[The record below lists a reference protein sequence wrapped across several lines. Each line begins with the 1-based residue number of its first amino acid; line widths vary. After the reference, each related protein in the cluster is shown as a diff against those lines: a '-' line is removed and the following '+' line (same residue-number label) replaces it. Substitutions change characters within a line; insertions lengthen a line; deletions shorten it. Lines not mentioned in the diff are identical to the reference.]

1 MKLKLPT
8 CVFVLRLVDVV
19 NTYNTTSQLRP
30 TLLLLLPQE
39 SSFPW
44 ADPVGGAGAILGVRT
59 SPPFEGPPINVTH
72 MKTPHFSNAV
82 SPPVIL
88 YPPQFCMS
96 VSLSSPM
103 SYVKLKKLPCR
114 LQGDKGFFQWGGG
127 GNPMFAVCKLRVEDH

>member
-1 MKLKLPT
+1 M
-8 CVFVLRLVDVV
+8 CVCS
-19 NTYNTTSQLRP
+19 TTRGRGKYVQHYKSTTAYPSTSTTTRVQFP
-30 TLLLLLPQE
+30 MGG
-39 SSFPW
+39 SS
-44 ADPVGGAGAILGVRT
+44 GGGGAILGVRT

-96 VSLSSPM
+96 VSLSSRM

-127 GNPMFAVCKLRVEDH
+127 GIQCLLCAN